1 MLNEDISKALG
12 DISDDLLLDAMGIPE
27 KRKRRRLSVAVSLV
41 AACLVLLPL
50 ALAMLLQPE
59 PKSIQTAPGV
69 ITVLA
74 HSLDEEGNTSQKT
87 DVLTEGELF
96 RADTK
101 KDGTDNQVFPLSF
114 KVDAGFYSGME
125 LRIQVYTT
133 AGIFAKSPQEQQT
146 GNDLPQ
152 IQRYLMNYYG
162 QEYEIEVGQN
172 IYWQTDGFD
181 YLYME
186 EQLQEGNYDFAQAY
200 RNHDFEKGPA
210 YIHVILRA
218 DGHLVGFCR
227 IKITLADENLH
238 WPNRQFYFQ
247 VVNSI
252 SFPQVDGQW
261 QEVTEERLR
270 EVLQSEN
277 D

>member
-12 DISDDLLLDAMGIPE
+12 DISDDLLLDAIGIPE
-27 KRKRRRLSVAVSLV
+27 KRKRRRLSLAVSLA

-59 PKSIQTAPGV
+59 TKSIQTAPGV

-125 LRIQVYTT
+125 LRIRVYTT

-172 IYWQTDGFD
+172 IYWQTNGFD

-218 DGHLVGFCR
+218 DGHIVGFCR